1 MTETIPQPEDPAL
14 DRFRPSARWV
24 GPGMSGENGY
34 RTYPPVNMAMIG
46 YAMCEL
52 LPPFIRRPDC
62 QPNIRGLYML
72 RYSSLLHAASSP
84 CETFSTDW
92 DRKTES
98 VDLGN
103 IMVPGDIVNSR
114 RLPYLSV
121 CEACC

>member
-1 MTETIPQPEDPAL
+1 
-14 DRFRPSARWV
+14 
-24 GPGMSGENGY
+24 MSGENGC
-34 RTYPPVNMAMIG
+34 RVYPPANMAMIG

-52 LPPFIRRPDC
+52 LSPFIYPPDS
-62 QPNIRGLYML
+62 QLDIRGLYML

-103 IMVPGDIVNSR
+103 IMVPGDIVSSR
-114 RLPYLSV
+114 RLFIHLF
-121 CEACC
+121 CEPCC